1 MVKYVDIKQID
12 LLIRMVV
19 IDRYAFNYKNILD
32 QKKLSTGFFYLIQL
46 SWIDN
51 GQVAQSGLERP
62 DQQSGRSADHACLS
76 LRKGMD

>member
-51 GQVAQSGLERP
+51 SQVAQSGIERP
-62 DQQSGRSADHACLS
+62 DQQSGRSA
-76 LRKGMD
+76 R